1 MIRSWYY
8 ANHVESKLY
17 KIIEIQLLNSS
28 LPKGG
33 LELKKI
39 IQEKQLKNIQAHDN
53 VIEIIL
59 YMKKLREKSV
69 KNSFY

>member
-8 ANHVESKLY
+8 DNHVESKLY

-33 LELKKI
+33 LKLKKI
-39 IQEKQLKNIQAHDN
+39 IQEKQLKNIQAHYN
-53 VIEIIL
+53 V
-59 YMKKLREKSV
+59 R
-69 KNSFY
+69 